1 MSESIAVTMPNQ
13 EQRVVVRKA
22 AVASFIG
29 NFVEWFD
36 YASYGY
42 LATIIAAVFFPPE
55 DPKAA
60 LLMTFAVFAISFI
73 IRPIGGIIWGNI
85 GDKHGRRNALS
96 LSILIMSG
104 ATFLIA
110 LLPTYGQVGL
120 LAPVLLLLIRMVQGF
135 SASGE
140 YAGASSFLVEYA
152 PANRRGFYACLVP
165 ASTGVG
171 LLAGSLSVTAMHHF
185 MSPEF
190 LHTYGWRIPFLFAL
204 PLGLVGRYIR
214 LNLEDTPIF
223 KELEAT
229 QHVVKTPLKTLFT
242 DYHREMLCGFGVA
255 CLNAVGFYVILS
267 YMPTFMN
274 VEMNVEQST
283 AYLAETLSLCAYV
296 LLIFMM
302 GSLSDRFGRK
312 TMLIAASVCFILFS
326 VPLFSMISSN
336 ALMHILMIQIA
347 FGAMLTI
354 NDGTLAC
361 FLAEVF
367 PTKVRYTGFAFT
379 FNMANA
385 LLGGTAPF
393 VCTWLIQTTGNKMMP
408 AWYLVFFSA
417 VALVAML
424 FIKETAHKRLKE

>member
-1 MSESIAVTMPNQ
+1 MTNSTVAKA
-13 EQRVVVRKA
+13 EQQKLVRKA
-22 AVASFIG
+22 AIASFIG

-55 DPKAA
+55 DPQAG

-85 GDKHGRRNALS
+85 GDKHGRRTALS

-110 LLPTYGQVGL
+110 LLPTYGQVGFV
-120 LAPVLLLLIRMVQGF
+120 APLLLVIIRMVQGF

-152 PANRRGFYACLVP
+152 PENRRGFYACLVP

-171 LLAGSLSVTAMHHF
+171 LLVGSLSVTCMHHF
-185 MSPEF
+185 MPQDF

-204 PLGLVGRYIR
+204 PLGWIGRYIR
-214 LNLEDTPIF
+214 LHLEDTPAF
-223 KELEAT
+223 KQLEDSQAVT
-229 QHVVKTPLKTLFT
+229 KTPLKTLFK

-267 YMPTFMN
+267 YMPTYMS
-274 VEMNVEQST
+274 VELGVEHNT
-283 AYLAETLSLCAYV
+283 AFLAETLSLCAYIG
-296 LLIFMM
+296 LIFLM
-302 GSLSDRFGRK
+302 GTLSDKFGRK
-312 TMLIAASVCFILFS
+312 TMLIIASLCFIVFS
-326 VPLFSMISSN
+326 VPLFSQISN
-336 ALMHILMIQIA
+336 NTLMHILMIQIC

-361 FLAEVF
+361 FLAEIF

-393 VCTWLIQTTGNKMMP
+393 ICTWLIQITGNKMMP
-408 AWYLVFFSA
+408 AWYLVFFSVIA
-417 VALVAML
+417 FISML
-424 FIKETAHKRLKE
+424 FIKETAHKKLRN